1 MPNRDDQPISAP
13 AAAKYAKCYRCSGTG
28 WHTHGVCF
36 ACKGLGIAYRDDYT
50 DYKRDIDSLIR
61 ELGKADIILHA
72 MLNAMTLE
80 QKTLVGNQLAAS
92 GVSPDG
98 MTRANERRAVLD
110 LFGV

>member
-1 MPNRDDQPISAP
+1 M
-13 AAAKYAKCYRCSGTG
+13 
-28 WHTHGVCF
+28 
-36 ACKGLGIAYRDDYT
+36 
-50 DYKRDIDSLIR
+50 

-110 LFGV
+110 VFGA

>member
-1 MPNRDDQPISAP
+1 MSSPTLQKNIPCS
-13 AAAKYAKCYRCSGTG
+13 RCKGSG
-28 WHTHGVCF
+28 WHTHGYCF
-36 ACKGLGIAYRDDYT
+36 ACRGLGITPANDYT
-50 DYKRDIDSLIR
+50 PYKANVDALVM

-110 LFGV
+110 VFGA